1 MSKLNRN
8 DPCWCGSGRKYKQC
22 HEAFDRKIES
32 FAVKGHKVPTH
43 DLIKTPEQIEKIRQ
57 SAVIN
62 MACLDAVAEAIHE
75 GMATSEIDKIV

>member
-1 MSKLNRN
+1 MRKRKRAKNRKAIEMIKLNRN

-22 HEAFDRKIES
+22 HEAFDHKIES

-43 DLIKTPEQIEKIRQ
+43 DMIKTPEQVELIKK

-62 MACLDAVAEAIHE
+62 MACLE
-75 GMATSEIDKIV
+75 